1 MKIKFTHYIT
11 AICIA
16 FMSFTAQAQSKVTH
30 LDFQKLVSEMP
41 EVIAAQEE
49 IQKLEKDYTNEIE
62 SSLKEL
68 QTKMQN
74 YSADA
79 VNQDPTINQKRQQE
93 LQGMEQNIQQF
104 RQTALQDVQQ
114 KQADLLRPLIEKA
127 RVAVEKVATAQGF
140 DYVMD
145 SSQGSSVLMAKGKDL
160 MADVKTELGF

>member
-1 MKIKFTHYIT
+1 
-11 AICIA
+11 
-16 FMSFTAQAQSKVTH
+16 
-30 LDFQKLVSEMP
+30 MP
-41 EVIAAQEE
+41 DVIAAQEE

-79 VNQDPTINQKRQQE
+79 ENQTDLTNQKRQQE

-127 RVAVEKVATAQGF
+127 RATVEKVATAQGF
-140 DYVMD
+140 DYVVD
-145 SSQGSSVLMAKGKDL
+145 SSQGSSILMAKGKDL
-160 MADVKTELGF
+160 MAEVKTELGF

>member
-1 MKIKFTHYIT
+1 MKIKFKHYIT
-11 AICIA
+11 AICIV

-30 LDFQKLVSEMP
+30 IDFQKLVGEMP

-62 SSLKEL
+62 ASLKEL
-68 QTKMQN
+68 LTKMQN

-79 VNQDPTINQKRQQE
+79 ENQTDLTNQKRQQE

-104 RQTALQDVQQ
+104 RQTASQDVQQ

-127 RVAVEKVATAQGF
+127 RAAVEKVATAKGF

-160 MADVKTELGF
+160 MAEVKTELGF

>member
-1 MKIKFTHYIT
+1 MKMKFTHYIST
-11 AICIA
+11 ICIVLL
-16 FMSFTAQAQSKVTH
+16 SFTSQAQSKITH
-30 LDFQKLVSEMP
+30 IDFQKLVSEMP
-41 EVIAAQEE
+41 DVIAAQEE

-79 VNQDPTINQKRQQE
+79 ENQTDLTNQKRQQE

-127 RVAVEKVATAQGF
+127 RATVEKVATAQGF
-140 DYVMD
+140 DFVVD
-145 SSQGSSVLMAKGKDL
+145 SSQGSSILMAKGKDL
-160 MADVKTELGF
+160 MAEVKTELGF